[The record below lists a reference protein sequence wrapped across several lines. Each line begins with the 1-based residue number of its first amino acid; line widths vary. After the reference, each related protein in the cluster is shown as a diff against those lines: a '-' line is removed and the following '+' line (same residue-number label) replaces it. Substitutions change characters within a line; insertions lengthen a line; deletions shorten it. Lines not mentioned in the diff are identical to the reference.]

1 MAAVAIY
8 LQVFLVERKERF
20 FGASALLEVGQ
31 TLFERDA
38 ALEAV
43 AEILRRGRTG
53 EGGVLFLIGEAGLG
67 KTTLFADACAHAT
80 DFTIRTASCS
90 DAESVLPFGLL
101 TRLFGELEMVAGG
114 RGGIGSGEARARHYM
129 DLLNWLQERA
139 PRPLLIAID
148 DLHWADTDSTELL
161 ALICRRI
168 EGFPIAVVATARPW
182 PDLAYNQAHSLAV
195 EGHAII
201 ERLAPL
207 SDGAGQAL
215 LAKHLGNDVPDDLT
229 AWALGV
235 CAGNPLLLGEV
246 ASTWLRSKELP
257 IAATATSAHALAER
271 IYLARFAGVG
281 TSALHFARGASVLGT
296 RFSTSIV
303 ASLVE
308 QSKPVS
314 LAALNALCRAGLIRG
329 TPYDDAEFVHPLF
342 REALY
347 EDMPG
352 PVRRAMHTQAFRVL
366 HARGAPAV
374 ETAPHAVA
382 AGMRG
387 DPEAIGVLAEAG
399 RVSIAAGALATAVE
413 HLKNAISMAEGS
425 APLSLQVEL
434 AQAELAIG
442 HATEAEEVLRAV
454 LDIGA
459 TTREPLSGPE
469 RVAVLRLL
477 AQVLLATV
485 SLTGAKKCSEEAS
498 SIALGFDPVL
508 ACDTLLDYTFFGW
521 LFEGPR
527 KTRTTTQ
534 RVLRMID
541 EYRIVDKRL
550 LLSALTAD
558 AYLAYLQGNAY
569 GINAVAEAAG
579 IALRTEA
586 ANNPT
591 PWFWDVRF
599 GYSLLAKLTERF
611 EEEETTHAL
620 IAGGAM
626 SQGAMLTYEGYMV
639 NHADVLW
646 RVGRIEEAYGLLRSA
661 TEMIE
666 IARAVGTHAS
676 VGMAHLCQE
685 LGRDEESAMWVERVD
700 AAATVMGDPPY
711 LRLWLL
717 LVTCRDHL
725 QAGRITEAVAAA
737 ECAGS
742 LAAESGILE
751 PCVVPWHA
759 AAIEAYVSARKF
771 DRLENL
777 LNSLEERCKPLE
789 CRTPRAVAAAG
800 RATLAWCQ
808 GKFDDAERLYEEAL
822 GHHRGVGMP
831 LAEAETL
838 VAYGRFLRLTNRAA
852 LAKGVLQQAL
862 DLAEPVRAVRIQRI
876 ARQELAAAGGR
887 RRKSTSR
894 MVLSPQ
900 EKRVAAL
907 AAGGLTNKQVAE
919 RLFISPKTVDHH
931 LSSVYAK
938 LGIGSRRDLMLTWR
952 DDLIEENNPSAGV
965 S

>member
-1 MAAVAIY
+1 MVGKDR
-8 LQVFLVERKERF
+8 FL
-20 FGASALLEVGQ
+20 GASASLGTGPDLLER
-31 TLFERDA
+31 EA

-43 AEILRRGRTG
+43 AEILRRGRAG

-67 KTTLFADACAHAT
+67 KTTLFADACARAT
-80 DFTIRTASCS
+80 DFTIRAAGCS
-90 DAESVLPFGLL
+90 EAESVLPFGLL
-101 TRLFGELEMVAGG
+101 TRLFGGLGVFAGG
-114 RGGIGSGEARARHYM
+114 RDGIGSGEARARHYV
-129 DLLNWLQERA
+129 DLLDWLRERA
-139 PRPLLIAID
+139 PKPLLVAID
-148 DLHWADTDSTELL
+148 DLHWADTDSAELL

-168 EGFPIAVVATARPW
+168 GGIPVAVVAAARPW
-182 PDLAYNQAHSLAV
+182 PDLAYGQARLLAV
-195 EGHAII
+195 EGHATI

-207 SDGAGQAL
+207 SDGAGRAL
-215 LAKHLGNDVPDDLT
+215 LAKHLGNDVPDDLAT
-229 AWALGV
+229 RALGV
-235 CAGNPLLLGEV
+235 CAGNPLLLGEL
-246 ASTWLRSKELP
+246 ASTWRRSEGSS
-257 IAATATSAHALAER
+257 IAATKSARALAER

-296 RFSTSIV
+296 RFSTSVV
-303 ASLVE
+303 AGLVG
-308 QSKPVS
+308 QSEAVS
-314 LAALNALCRAGLIRG
+314 LAALDALCRAGLVRG
-329 TPYDDAEFVHPLF
+329 TPRDDAEFVHPLF

-347 EDMPG
+347 EDMPE

-366 HARGAPAV
+366 HARGAPA
-374 ETAPHAVA
+374 AASHAVA

-387 DPEAIGVLAEAG
+387 DPEAIGALAEAG
-399 RVSIAAGALATAVE
+399 RVSVAAGALATAVE
-413 HLKNAISMAEGS
+413 HLKSAVGMAEGS
-425 APLSLQVEL
+425 APLGLQIEL

-454 LDIGA
+454 LDTGVA
-459 TTREPLSGPE
+459 TREPLSGPE

-485 SLTGAKKCSEEAS
+485 SLAGAKKCSEEAS
-498 SIALGFDPVL
+498 SIALEFDPVL

-527 KTRTTTQ
+527 RARATTQ
-534 RVLRMID
+534 RVLSMID
-541 EYRIVDKRL
+541 KYGIVDERL
-550 LLSALTAD
+550 HLSALTAD
-558 AYLAYLQGNAY
+558 AYLAYLQGDAY
-569 GINAVAEAAG
+569 GIDAVAEAAG
-579 IALRTEA
+579 VALEAEA
-586 ANNPT
+586 ANDPT

-599 GYSLLAKLTERF
+599 GYSLLAKLAERF
-611 EEEETTHAL
+611 EEEAAAHAS
-620 IAGGAM
+620 IASRAM
-626 SQGAMLTYEGYMV
+626 SQGAMLTYEGYAV
-639 NHADVLW
+639 NHADTLW

-685 LGRDEESAMWVERVD
+685 LGRDEESAMWLERVD

-742 LAAESGILE
+742 LAGESGILE

-759 AAIEAYVSARKF
+759 AAIEAYASARKL
-771 DRLENL
+771 DRLEGL
-777 LNSLEERCKPLE
+777 LDSLEERCEPLE

-800 RATLAWCQ
+800 RATLAWRL
-808 GKFDDAERLYEEAL
+808 GKLDDAERLYEEAL
-822 GHHRGVGMP
+822 GHHCGVGMP

-838 VAYGRFLRLTNRAA
+838 VAYGRFLRLTDRAVP
-852 LAKGVLQQAL
+852 AKGVLRRAL
-862 DLAEPVRAVRIQRI
+862 DLAEPAGAVRIQRI
-876 ARQELAAAGGR
+876 AKQELAAAGGR
-887 RRKSTSR
+887 RRKSASR
-894 MVLSPQ
+894 VVLSPQ

-907 AAGGLTNKQVAE
+907 AAGGLTNKQLAE

-938 LGIGSRRDLMLTWR
+938 LGIGSRRELMLTWR
-952 DDLIEENNPSAGV
+952 DDLVEECHPSAGA